1 MTGEALIAT
10 LALGG
15 MCILMWWLARL
26 AKKRMG
32 IGAGTVSSEGLRV
45 VGKRPLDQK
54 SSLFVVEI
62 AGGRHILLGSGVDG
76 TVTKLDDISPA
87 EFESMT
93 ADPKPI
99 ARPKLRVAS
108 KDSAANL
115 PSPIDTGDAND
126 ASDADAEADAPRF
139 ATVGESFSLL
149 LGKARDKRASR
160 RPVETDEDLLERPAS
175 GE

>member
-15 MCILMWWLARL
+15 MCLLMWWLARL
-26 AKKRMG
+26 ARKRMG

-76 TVTKLDDISPA
+76 TVTKLDDISPD
-87 EFESMT
+87 EFASMT
-93 ADPKPI
+93 AEPKPV

-108 KDSAANL
+108 KDAGAAL
-115 PSPIDTGDAND
+115 PTPIDTGDATD
-126 ASDADAEADAPRF
+126 AAADDEAPRF

-149 LGKARDKRASR
+149 LGKARDKRSSR
-160 RPVETDEDLLERPAS
+160 RATESDEDLLERPAS